1 MKNKIFYLK
10 GFMAVSLI
18 TGLMF
23 ISSCKKVLDAE
34 PYSTFT
40 SANFFN
46 DTNEAYMA
54 TLGVYEVMS
63 SLDTY
68 GWYIPQVFD
77 NDTDIGQV
85 SGDTSDEWRMIPH
98 YKGGTTTSIFYVVW
112 SALYRGIDRAN
123 VVIEKIPQM
132 SQFNNGTTA
141 EKADL
146 NRMLGEAKFLRGF
159 YYAELVRLWGDVP
172 FKTKSSQTGDNL
184 KIGLSDRYEIYA
196 QVIKDMTE
204 AAELLP
210 ETLPTN
216 ERINKWAAK
225 AMLARVALFAGG
237 YSLRADGTMKR
248 PDNYKDYYI
257 LAQKQINDVI
267 GRDLYKLNTD
277 YTQVFKN
284 QCQHKFEPT
293 ENLFEV
299 AFFNPAGSKGNA
311 SFIGIW
317 NGVQT
322 ANGVYGSVAARCLA
336 TRTFY
341 NSFQTGDIRRDF
353 SIATYNLNAAGV
365 RTPLTGNQDQNWTAA
380 KWSREYQ
387 VNTTTTERQY
397 TNINYVVLRY
407 SDVLLM
413 RAEVENEL
421 NNGPNLLAYEAI
433 NAVRRRAFGKDLYS
447 NRVTITLGAA
457 GSGYTTVPTVTITG
471 GGGTGATA
479 TATISSNRVTSIVM
493 TNFGANYTTAP
504 TVTITGGGGT
514 GATAT
519 AAIIN
524 PDLTPALNKD
534 AFFTA
539 VFNERAF
546 ELAFEGMRRADLIRW
561 NKLST
566 VIKDTNDNLK
576 AIRSTYFYVAFANFI
591 PGRHELYPLPQNELD
606 VNKSITRQNPGYGA
620 N

>member
-1 MKNKIFYLK
+1 MKSKIFYFK
-10 GFMAVSLI
+10 GVLA
-18 TGLMF
+18 TGLLVGLLC
-23 ISSCKKVLDAE
+23 ITSCKKALDAD

-54 TLGVYEVMS
+54 TLGVYEIMS

-85 SGDTSDEWRMIPH
+85 SGDTSDEWRMVPH
-98 YKGGTTTSIFYVVW
+98 YKGAAGTAIFYTVW
-112 SALYRGIDRAN
+112 SALYKGIDRAN

-132 SQFNNGTTA
+132 SQFTNGTAA
-141 EKADL
+141 EKTEL

-159 YYAELVRLWGDVP
+159 YYSELVRFWGDVP

-184 KIGLSDRYEIYA
+184 KLGLTDRYVIYT
-196 QVIKDMTE
+196 QVIKDMEE

-210 ETLPTN
+210 ATLPTN

-237 YSLRADGTMKR
+237 YSLRADGQAKR
-248 PDNYKDYYI
+248 PDNYKEYYQ
-257 LAQKQINDVI
+257 LAQKHINDVI
-267 GRDLYKLNTD
+267 GSTLYKLNTD
-277 YTQVFKN
+277 YTLVFKN

-299 AFFNPAGSKGNA
+299 AFYNPSGNRGNA
-311 SFIGIW
+311 SYIGIW

-322 ANGVYGSVAARCLA
+322 ANGVYGSVAARCVA

-353 SIATYNLNAAGV
+353 SIATYNINAAGARV
-365 RTPLTGNQDQNWTAA
+365 PLTGNNDQNWSTA

-397 TNINYVVLRY
+397 THINYVVLRY

-421 NNGPNLLAYEAI
+421 NNGPNQLAYEAI
-433 NAVRRRAFGKDLYS
+433 NTVRRRGFGKDLYN
-447 NRVTITLGAA
+447 NRVNVTLSTA
-457 GSGYTTVPTVTITG
+457 GTGYTAIPTVTITG

-479 TATISSNRVTSIVM
+479 TATISSGRVTGIVM
-493 TNFGANYTTAP
+493 TNFGANYTSVP
-504 TVTITGGGGT
+504 TVTITGGNGT
-514 GATAT
+514 GATAI
-519 AAIIN
+519 ASIIQ
-524 PDLTPALNKD
+524 PDLPTGLNKD
-534 AFFTA
+534 DFFTA

-546 ELAFEGMRRADLIRW
+546 ELAFEGMRRSDLVRW
-561 NKLST
+561 NKLAT
-566 VIKDTNDNLK
+566 KIKETNDNLK
-576 AIRSTYFYVAFANFI
+576 AIRSTYFYVAFANFV

-606 VNKSITRQNPGYGA
+606 VNKSITRQNPNY
-620 N
+620 